1 MLKKNKVSS
10 SLKLL
15 NPKHLEQEVHIY
27 GYNFSWK
34 KHVLL
39 ILSTLL
45 GICIIGIL
53 FRLNSLFFSL
63 TVGISA
69 IMLPIFILDMYKR
82 MFEQKRFSDAVTY
95 AEQVL
100 YSFQKSRK
108 VVSALKETTE
118 IFEDGKMKHTLED
131 AIEHLEIGQS
141 YSEKGVLREALEL
154 IEKPYSC
161 VKIHMVHELLISSEE
176 YGGDMTNSIPLILN
190 DIELWKRRGYKLM
203 ADKKKSH
210 TDNIISIIVATILC
224 AVALYVIDS
233 MGKMFPNTTGINVF
247 KTDIIQ
253 TSSFVFILFMIYVL
267 VKSFKNLSG
276 NWLQSDSLHDD
287 KYVLSSYET
296 VMNYDDAK
304 EKKKSLLLSLPFILG
319 AAISIY
325 FKQTALCILLILI
338 AVFML
343 TQHNIGY
350 KIAKKDINKELYL
363 ALPQWLIE
371 IALLLQNNNVQ
382 VSILK
387 SSAEAPPVLQVE
399 LTQLAKRLQEHP
411 GELLTYTS
419 FCNQFDVPEITSC
432 MKMLH
437 AISESGVGNADIQ
450 ITNLIKRVYE
460 MQNFADTIRSQ
471 SAAFRM
477 QLIFTYPVIAA
488 TIKLLI
494 DLTFGTIF
502 MFQMLGGM
510 GGVS

>member
-1 MLKKNKVSS
+1 
-10 SLKLL
+10 
-15 NPKHLEQEVHIY
+15 
-27 GYNFSWK
+27 
-34 KHVLL
+34 
-39 ILSTLL
+39 
-45 GICIIGIL
+45 
-53 FRLNSLFFSL
+53 
-63 TVGISA
+63 
-69 IMLPIFILDMYKR
+69 
-82 MFEQKRFSDAVTY
+82 
-95 AEQVL
+95 
-100 YSFQKSRK
+100 
-108 VVSALKETTE
+108 
-118 IFEDGKMKHTLED
+118 
-131 AIEHLEIGQS
+131 
-141 YSEKGVLREALEL
+141 
-154 IEKPYSC
+154 
-161 VKIHMVHELLISSEE
+161 
-176 YGGDMTNSIPLILN
+176 
-190 DIELWKRRGYKLM
+190 
-203 ADKKKSH
+203 
-210 TDNIISIIVATILC
+210 
-224 AVALYVIDS
+224 
-233 MGKMFPNTTGINVF
+233 
-247 KTDIIQ
+247 
-253 TSSFVFILFMIYVL
+253 
-267 VKSFKNLSG
+267 
-276 NWLQSDSLHDD
+276 
-287 KYVLSSYET
+287 
-296 VMNYDDAK
+296 
-304 EKKKSLLLSLPFILG
+304 
-319 AAISIY
+319 
-325 FKQTALCILLILI
+325 
-338 AVFML
+338 ML

-450 ITNLIKRVYE
+450 ITNLVKRVYE